1 MSAADIPE
9 RTTFRRFALGADGG
23 AELLTQPIGRSD
35 VIQSMGAVAKTTRG
49 AVAAELASA
58 VAGVL
63 DFDLFGVIVSGWKK
77 YDALL
82 EAGRRT
88 AADPSTEEVVELAT
102 HRITS
107 VHRPTID
114 LLLDGVRIGTL
125 HVEAT
130 FECVLE
136 GLVATVS
143 RGRLVRLGSGRCN
156 ATATVSAEG
165 VEIAR
170 REGVLD
176 LHLETSLGAGIPL
189 VTEALASPRRTDH
202 RPGEPVAV
210 SELIRPRRG
219 VPSMNG
225 EPWEA
230 ATPPASAWPA
240 GSSSRPGPRTWRAR
254 TRRRREPALAGTAR
268 PRRPR
273 PGP

>member
-1 MSAADIPE
+1 VSAADIPE
-9 RTTFRRFALGADGG
+9 RTTFRRFALGGDGG

-35 VIQSMGAVAKTTRG
+35 VIQSMGAVAKATRG

-58 VAGVL
+58 VASVL
-63 DFDLFGVIVSGWKK
+63 DFDLFGVIASGWRK
-77 YDALL
+77 YDALV

-88 AADPSTEEVVELAT
+88 AANPSTEEVVELAT

-170 REGVLD
+170 KEGVLD

-189 VTEALASPRRTDH
+189 VTEASPHRDEPTIVLENPSPSAS
-202 RPGEPVAV
+202 
-210 SELIRPRRG
+210 
-219 VPSMNG
+219 
-225 EPWEA
+225 
-230 ATPPASAWPA
+230 
-240 GSSSRPGPRTWRAR
+240 
-254 TRRRREPALAGTAR
+254 
-268 PRRPR
+268 
-273 PGP
+273 